1 MTVID
6 QSIRPIDY
14 AGHTAIDPLG
24 SRKSVSGTNAF
35 TAIDPPDYQHPED
48 VDDYY
53 AEVCEQPGCTHD
65 RGSHWDAT
73 GDCGWCPC
81 GQFRTAAVIDQD
93 DPAQF
98 ATLANAYLPDDQP
111 PF

>member
-1 MTVID
+1 MKPAGQSDATLTGRQPALLNERQYLMTTID
-6 QSIRPIDY
+6 LTTHV
-14 AGHTAIDPLG
+14 A
-24 SRKSVSGTNAF
+24 
-35 TAIDPPDYQHPED
+35 DPPEYVHPDPE
-48 VDDYY
+48 DYY